1 MILMIVYNL
10 IMIYN
15 LSVIFENYIVGS
27 NNCSAA
33 MELDVWMFD
42 I

>member
-15 LSVIFENYIVGS
+15 LSVTFEDYIVGS
-27 NNCSAA
+27 NNCSPAI
-33 MELDVWMFD
+33 ERDV
-42 I
+42 